1 MAQKGCKKSP
11 QEVQVYFI
19 RLVHCAEKNGKSCE
33 IGLGKMEKVVKSA
46 LKKMEKVVK
55 KR

>member
-19 RLVHCAEKNGKSCE
+19 RLVQT
-33 IGLGKMEKVVKSA
+33 V

-55 KR
+55 TAMKNWKKL

>member
-19 RLVHCAEKNGKSCE
+19 RLVQTVLKNGKSCE

-46 LKKMEKVVK
+46 LKKWK
-55 KR
+55 KL